1 VSQTPETVQFLV
13 ETGWRVFVE
22 KGAGKAAGFTDSAY
36 EQAGAKIVR
45 RSRVWKCDVVAKVQ
59 PPSVYETSL
68 LDDRLL
74 VSFVQPDQNIDLVD
88 QLQCQGATCFAMD
101 NAPSFVPRAKAY
113 CGVASQANIA
123 GYRAVV
129 EATHEY
135 KYQFCGEVT
144 QDQQRAPAQVLVIG
158 GGIAGLSAISTAKSM
173 GAVVRAYDTRPET
186 QSAIEAAGG
195 EFLNIDEEL
204 SNLYPGR
211 QSDIHPSSD
220 LYRHAEVRAQCHF
233 INCSLPCAQIR
244 AMAKWTKD
252 ADVIIS
258 TAFSSGKLHNLYL
271 HAQFEVAD
279 TLMSADGRR
288 SPAYITS
295 EMVSNMRPGSVIVD
309 MAASRDGGNCEIT
322 EVRPG
327 IGWAIR

>member
-1 VSQTPETVQFLV
+1 
-13 ETGWRVFVE
+13 
-22 KGAGKAAGFTDSAY
+22 
-36 EQAGAKIVR
+36 
-45 RSRVWKCDVVAKVQ
+45 
-59 PPSVYETSL
+59 
-68 LDDRLL
+68 
-74 VSFVQPDQNIDLVD
+74 
-88 QLQCQGATCFAMD
+88 MD

-129 EATHEY
+129 EAVREFGHFFSGQITPGKVY
-135 KYQFCGEVT
+135 P
-144 QDQQRAPAQVLVIG
+144 AAQVLVIG

-220 LYRHAEVRAQCHF
+220 LYRHAE
-233 INCSLPCAQIR
+233 IR

-258 TAFSSGKLHNLYL
+258 TAFSSGKLHHLYL
-271 HAQFEVAD
+271 HAQLEVAD
-279 TLMSADGRR
+279 MLMSADGRR

-322 EVRPG
+322 EVDEVVESENGVRVVGYTDMPSRLPG
-327 IGWAIR
+327 TSSALYATNVAKFLLSLGPATNPDMK